1 MGSITTGKMA
11 LRTNRKFIGME
22 IVPKYFKE
30 AEAGII
36 NYQNNGDYREETAN
50 KEKELGRVELF

>member
-1 MGSITTGKMA
+1 MGSGSVGVACKN
-11 LRTNRKFIGME
+11 LNRKFIGME

-30 AEAGII
+30 AEARII